1 MCIQLNNFFRSVIIL
16 FLIMTFDQLVGQV
29 EYIDSLKLE
38 LKKASNDTVKCNVL
52 SRLAENA
59 PDEEWPAFNA
69 QLKLLAEKNLKSPAN
84 EILKRIY
91 TRHLANAITNE
102 GSIAQNHGDNDLALT
117 CYRKSLALHKQINYK
132 AGQATSVNNIG
143 SIFERLGQMDS
154 SIYYYVLS
162 LDLSREAK
170 DLPGEANSLSNI
182 GSVYTS
188 KGNISEGLEYLQKS
202 LQLCEKIN
210 DDFGAS
216 LALGKIGM
224 IYYNHGE
231 KAKTIEYWQKA
242 LALRE
247 KIGYKQGV
255 AEVSNAIGTFYLH
268 QKKIPLA
275 LEYFEKCLK
284 LYTEFD
290 NKHGISVCILNIGRV
305 YEYKN
310 ELDRAL
316 EYYLKGLKLT
326 EELNNKDLIS
336 NALTKLSD
344 VYVKQNEINEA
355 LACSKRA
362 FVLAQEIGFPQ
373 EISDASK
380 SLMNVYKIKG
390 NYKEALEMQ
399 ELYIKMR
406 DSINNEATKKSA
418 IRSQFKYEYEKKIIA
433 DSIKIADEKKL
444 YEVKLTQERTN
455 KYLLLLGF
463 VLIILIGFIV
473 FQRNR
478 NIQKQKVLQLRN
490 KIASDLHDDIG
501 SALSSIKMFAG
512 LAKLNPLKAA
522 EAKVI
527 EKIEETSGETIENMS
542 DIVWS
547 INPKND
553 DFKLVLEKMKI
564 FGESICNSSEIS
576 FSFLNEAG
584 IDKLILNIEQRKNL
598 FLIYKEAIN
607 NAVKY
612 SKAGTI
618 NAELKRKG
626 RLLTMQIKDDGIG
639 IETERMHSGNGIGNM
654 KQRAGDINA
663 VVTIDSKPGNGTT
676 IQLEFKT
683 T

>member
-1 MCIQLNNFFRSVIIL
+1 MCIQLNTFFRSVVI
-16 FLIMTFDQLVGQV
+16 FCLIMSFGHFAAQV

-52 SRLAENA
+52 SHLAENA
-59 PDEEWPAFNA
+59 PDEEWPAFNM
-69 QLKLLAEKNLKSPAN
+69 QLKLLAEKNLKATSN
-84 EILKRIY
+84 EVLKRTY

-231 KAKTIEYWQKA
+231 KAETIEYWQKA

-247 KIGYKQGV
+247 KIGFKQGV

-268 QKKIPLA
+268 EKKIPIA

-310 ELDRAL
+310 ELDKAL

-344 VYVKQNEINEA
+344 VYIKQNKINEA

-362 FVLAQEIGFPQ
+362 FLLAQEIGFPQ

-380 SLMNVYKIKG
+380 SLMDVYKIQG
-390 NYKEALEMQ
+390 NYKDAFIMQ
-399 ELYIKMR
+399 ELYLKMR

-418 IRSQFKYEYEKKIIA
+418 IRSQFKYEYEKRIIA
-433 DSIKIADEKKL
+433 DSIRTANEKKIF
-444 YEVKLTQERTN
+444 EVKLKQERTN
-455 KYLLLLGF
+455 KYLLVLGL
-463 VLIILIGFIV
+463 VLMLLIGFML
-473 FQRNR
+473 FQRSR
-478 NIQKQKVLQLRN
+478 NIQKQKVLLLRN

-512 LAKLNPLKAA
+512 LAKLNPAKAA

-553 DFKLVLEKMKI
+553 NFKLVLNKMKH
-564 FGESICNSSEIS
+564 FGESICSSSGIS
-576 FSFLNEAG
+576 FSFLSETG
-584 IDKLILNIEQRKNL
+584 IDKLMLDIEQRKNL
-598 FLIYKEAIN
+598 FLIYKEAMN

-612 SKAGTI
+612 SAAKNI
-618 NAELKRKG
+618 SVDLERKG
-626 RLLTMQIKDDGIG
+626 RLLSMTITDNGIG
-639 IETERMHSGNGIGNM
+639 IDKEGMFKGNGIGNM
-654 KQRAGDINA
+654 KQRAADINGSLKIQPGKETG
-663 VVTIDSKPGNGTT
+663 TI